1 MIADDVVL
9 SVEGVKS
16 GYGDALI
23 VRGVSIV
30 ARKGTIVTVMGPN
43 GSGKSTL
50 MKTIVGLLPHR
61 AGRTFIRDRLG
72 RPVEVTRKK
81 AYEFGQLGVTYV
93 PQVANVFADM
103 SVLEN
108 LQMGMLP
115 LADKVEAPRRLDAVL
130 EIFPLVRQRLRSR
143 AGTLSGGQRQ
153 MLAIGRALMSNPKLL
168 LLDEP
173 SAGLQPDIVDDVF
186 AKIRDFSRLGVTI
199 LIVEQKARQ
208 SLAFSDYGYVLDMG
222 ENRYEGTGAALASD
236 PMVIDLYLGAGRLAS
251 PTEESIDAD
260 AS

>member
-9 SVEGVKS
+9 DCQGVQS
-16 GYGDALI
+16 GYGDALV
-23 VRGVSIV
+23 VRGVNITC
-30 ARKGTIVTVMGPN
+30 RKGTIVTVMGPN

-50 MKTIVGLLPHR
+50 MKTIVGLIAHR
-61 AGRTFIRDRLG
+61 AGTTVVRNRQGQAIDI
-72 RPVEVTRKK
+72 TRKK
-81 AYEFGQLGVTYV
+81 AYELGQLGVSYV

-108 LQMGMLP
+108 LQMGTLP
-115 LADKVEAPRRLDAVL
+115 LADKANIGRRLEAVL
-130 EIFPLVRQRLRSR
+130 EYFPAVRQKLRAR

-153 MLAIGRALMSNPKLL
+153 MVAMARALIADPTLL

-186 AKIRDFSRLGVTI
+186 TKIREFSRLGLTI
-199 LIVEQKARQ
+199 LVVEQKARQ

-222 ENRYEGTGAALASD
+222 ENRYEGTGPALVSD
-236 PMVIDLYLGAGRLAS
+236 PVVIDLYLGAGRRA
-251 PTEESIDAD
+251 PPAEESLDVD